1 MPLPVHLPLLS
12 QHAELLLLVLVD
24 DLDLGD
30 GLILAAAADAEVIIA
45 ADDDAEVI
53 TAAAAGG

>member
-1 MPLPVHLPLLS
+1 VHLPLLF
-12 QHAELLLLVLVD
+12 QHAKLLLLLLVD

-30 GLILAAAADAEVIIA
+30 GLVLAAAANVEVITA
-45 ADDDAEVI
+45 AANGDDI